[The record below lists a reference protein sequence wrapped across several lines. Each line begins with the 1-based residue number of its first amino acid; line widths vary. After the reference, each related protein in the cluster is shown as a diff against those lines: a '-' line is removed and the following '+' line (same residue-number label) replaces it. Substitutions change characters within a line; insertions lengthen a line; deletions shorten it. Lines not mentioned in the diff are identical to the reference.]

1 MIILGKTPD
10 RMKGSGTDE
19 IVTDEDILRQFF
31 LGKTSGQTNTEL
43 DVDNGKFVFDTN
55 NINKA
60 VPSGVTKHNVQ
71 EVATPSFINNAKFY
85 TCSKNGQDKI
95 GLCFRCVDTCVA
107 CALCHSACNGCQI
120 CDSECHSCN
129 GCASCVGC
137 NSCHAYADGTGH

>member
-10 RMKGSGTDE
+10 KMKGSEGT
-19 IVTDEDILRQFF
+19 TDEDILRQFF
-31 LGKTSGQTNTEL
+31 LGKTSGQSNVEL

-85 TCSKNGQDKI
+85 TCSKNGQDKV

-107 CALCHSACNGCQI
+107 CALCHSACNGCQT
-120 CDSECHSCN
+120 CTGCRDCN
-129 GCASCVGC
+129 TYVTGVGIQ
-137 NSCHAYADGTGH
+137 